1 MGILGVRFFFFSY
14 LRYFELDEQIAP
26 KSSRVILYTIP
37 PDAPQLQASS
47 PYGPCWTRFPAEVEC
62 LKEKEE
68 LTKPKEY
75 RAKHAV
81 FSRQAA
87 IKSWE
92 KGRVES
98 PSRLA
103 PSTPQSQSFVNKK
116 GVLLLSPALERP
128 DKESFYWE
136 MCYMEVFFFFF
147 LWLLTCWLMLR
158 IRLWWFGLLL
168 CRHFLDPRP
177 TNIIILHAEWI
188 AQVGGEEEGKSTM
201 EGA

>member
-26 KSSRVILYTIP
+26 KSS
-37 PDAPQLQASS
+37 Q
-47 PYGPCWTRFPAEVEC
+47 C

-116 GVLLLSPALERP
+116 GGLLLSPALERP

-136 MCYMEVFFFFF
+136 MCYME
-147 LWLLTCWLMLR
+147 LQCSLLR
-158 IRLWWFGLLL
+158 IPRRQLPLKQLLL
-168 CRHFLDPRP
+168 RRL
-177 TNIIILHAEWI
+177 
-188 AQVGGEEEGKSTM
+188 K
-201 EGA
+201 

>member
-26 KSSRVILYTIP
+26 KSS
-37 PDAPQLQASS
+37 Q
-47 PYGPCWTRFPAEVEC
+47 C

-92 KGRVES
+92 KG
-98 PSRLA
+98 
-103 PSTPQSQSFVNKK
+103 
-116 GVLLLSPALERP
+116 
-128 DKESFYWE
+128 
-136 MCYMEVFFFFF
+136 FFFFMIVDV
-147 LWLLTCWLMLR
+147 LTHAQDPLMVV
-158 IRLWWFGLLL
+158 RLASLSAF
-168 CRHFLDPRP
+168 PRP
-177 TNIIILHAEWI
+177 KTD
-188 AQVGGEEEGKSTM
+188 
-201 EGA
+201 